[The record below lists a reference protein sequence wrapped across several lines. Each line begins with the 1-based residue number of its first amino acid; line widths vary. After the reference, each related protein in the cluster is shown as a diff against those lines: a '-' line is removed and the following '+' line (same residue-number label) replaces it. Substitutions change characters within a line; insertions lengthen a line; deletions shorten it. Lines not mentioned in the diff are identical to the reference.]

1 MALEYYDDIIT
12 AKISRWLPSTAK
24 ARVLRPNETKRLF
37 EMQAND
43 TGDKPIQL
51 PLISLSRNN
60 DIELLINVKTPK
72 SYTGVKLAQTREQ
85 SLLLNAIPIKL
96 QYQLDI
102 YTKHADEGD
111 EYLRQ
116 FLFKLINNPSF
127 KIIIPYNG
135 INLEQIANIRVLNTV
150 SDTSEIQERLFS
162 GQFTRWTIQFEILDA
177 FLYDA
182 PYKKNWQLL
191 VPETNDDFLEWIRV
205 DEASELV
212 LTDKLDK
219 NATIELVESLPF
231 KWKK

>member
-24 ARVLRPNETKRLF
+24 VRVLRPNETKRLF
-37 EMQAND
+37 EMQTND

-191 VPETNDDFLEWIRV
+191 VPETNEDFLEWIRV
-205 DEASELV
+205 DEASEVV

>member
-1 MALEYYDDIIT
+1 
-12 AKISRWLPSTAK
+12 
-24 ARVLRPNETKRLF
+24 
-37 EMQAND
+37 MQTND

-162 GQFTRWTIQFEILDA
+162 GQFTR
-177 FLYDA
+177 
-182 PYKKNWQLL
+182 
-191 VPETNDDFLEWIRV
+191 
-205 DEASELV
+205 
-212 LTDKLDK
+212 
-219 NATIELVESLPF
+219 
-231 KWKK
+231 

>member
-1 MALEYYDDIIT
+1 MALEYYDDVIA
-12 AKISRWLPSTAK
+12 AKISRWLPSNSNVRILK
-24 ARVLRPNETKRLF
+24 PDETRRLF
-37 EMQAND
+37 ELQAND
-43 TGDKPIQL
+43 SDDKPLQL
-51 PLISLSRNN
+51 PLISISRDNN
-60 DIELLINVKTPK
+60 IELILNVKSPK
-72 SYTGVKLAQTREQ
+72 SYAGKKLSQTKEQ

-102 YTKHADEGD
+102 YTKTADAGD

-116 FLFKLINNPSF
+116 FLFKLINNPAI

-135 INLEQIANIRVLNTV
+135 IDVEQIANIRVLNTV
-150 SDTSEIQERLFS
+150 TDTSAISERLFP

-191 VPETNDDFLEWIRV
+191 VPDSDDEFCEWVRV
-205 DEASELV
+205 DEDSELHLV
-212 LTDKLDK
+212 ENLDK
-219 NATIELVESLPF
+219 KDAEIEYLSV